1 MTTESDAQLH
11 ALFARM
17 CQAWTS
23 GDARA
28 YGDCFTSDV
37 DYVGYDGVHVRGR
50 DPMAALHDRL
60 FRGVLLGSALVG
72 EVAALRYLRPDVA
85 VVHGTGSVLTP
96 WRSRLPTRRRSY
108 QTMVAVR
115 EPDGWRFAAFHN
127 SRVRPVRIP
136 EPDSFPSRASQAM
149 SGIARALGRGH
160 RAGSTGR
167 HPDGLARP

>member
-1 MTTESDAQLH
+1 MTTEGDAQLR

-17 CQAWTS
+17 CQAWTD

-50 DPMAALHDRL
+50 DPMAEAHDRL
-60 FRGVLLGSALVG
+60 FRGVLRGSALIG
-72 EVAALRYLRPDVA
+72 EVVALRHLRPDVV
-85 VVHGTGSVLTP
+85 VVHSTGSVLMP
-96 WRSRLPTRRRSY
+96 WRSRLPKGRRSY

-115 EPDGWRFAAFHN
+115 EPDGWRFTTFHN

-136 EPDSFPSRASQAM
+136 EPDAFPSRASQAM
-149 SGIARALGRGH
+149 SRIASALRWGHGARA
-160 RAGSTGR
+160 
-167 HPDGLARP
+167 DGPTRTSSQR